1 MSGWT
6 DGRTPQRT
14 TGGEREG
21 VYSSSSRR
29 GHRNI
34 ERDERSEV
42 ITESE
47 RALPP
52 SLPFLGTKLLR
63 FRQAPPLQ
71 EEAVALLPF
80 VRPPPSLTADFLPL
94 RFDYVCLGLAHSGGG
109 NEDDNGQFKPLSL
122 LSFERSSR
130 SRYRTKSPFKMPG
143 MRSFRFQCGLKQ
155 NEQSTKDRGRVT
167 RAFWDVDLCS
177 TGAKPTIAQN

>member
-6 DGRTPQRT
+6 DGRTRQRT
-14 TGGEREG
+14 TGRERGRESIRRPHGEATAT
-21 VYSSSSRR
+21 S
-29 GHRNI
+29 N
-34 ERDERSEV
+34 ERSEV

-71 EEAVALLPF
+71 EEAVALPPF

-94 RFDYVCLGLAHSGGG
+94 RFDYVCLGLVHSGGGG

-130 SRYRTKSPFKMPG
+130 SRYRTKYPFKMPG
-143 MRSFRFQCGLKQ
+143 MRLFRFQCGLKQ